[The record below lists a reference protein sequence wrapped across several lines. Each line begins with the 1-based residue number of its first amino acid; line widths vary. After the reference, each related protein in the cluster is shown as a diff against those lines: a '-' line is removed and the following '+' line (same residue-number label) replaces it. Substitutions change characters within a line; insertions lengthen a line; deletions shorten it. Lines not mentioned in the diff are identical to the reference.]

1 MNAAPA
7 GWMPTIA
14 QSWALLSVAIALE
27 VCGTVCLRLSE
38 GFTRITPSVLI
49 FVFYGFSFA
58 VNSFVV
64 RTLGLSIVY
73 AVWSGVGTV
82 AIALIGFGYFK
93 EPVTTLKLISISLIV
108 IGVIGL
114 HTSTRV
120 AS

>member
-1 MNAAPA
+1 MNGAVA

-14 QSWALLSVAIALE
+14 QSWLLLAAAIALE

-38 GFTRITPSVLI
+38 GFTRVTPSLLI
-49 FVFYGFSFA
+49 FVFYGFSFV

-82 AIALIGFGYFK
+82 AIAIIGFSYFK

-114 HTSTRV
+114 HTGSRV
-120 AS
+120 TD

>member
-1 MNAAPA
+1 LNGGA
-7 GWMPTIA
+7 GWVPTLGM
-14 QSWALLSVAIALE
+14 SWALLAVAIVLE

-38 GFTRITPSVLI
+38 GFTRLTPSVLI
-49 FVFYGFSFA
+49 FVFYAASFA

-82 AIALIGFGYFK
+82 AIAIIGFGYFK

-114 HTSTRV
+114 HTSSRIST
-120 AS
+120 

>member
-1 MNAAPA
+1 LNGVVA
-7 GWMPTIA
+7 GWLPTVA
-14 QSWALLSVAIALE
+14 QSWLLLSIAIAFE

-38 GFTRITPSVLI
+38 GFTRPTPSLLI
-49 FVFYGFSFA
+49 FVFYGFSFF

-82 AIALIGFGYFK
+82 AIAIIGFSWFK
-93 EPVTTLKLISISLIV
+93 EPVTTLKLVSISLIV

-114 HTSTRV
+114 HTSSR
-120 AS
+120 AAA